1 MKNFSNKFKNFIFD
15 PSSTFWGANVFFQKS
30 QLSHT
35 TLNGPLMPC
44 EFQNKLMSQS
54 QEKFQTE
61 GQKDGRT
68 DRL

>member
-15 PSSTFWGANVFFQKS
+15 PSSTFWGQMFFFQKS

-35 TLNGPLMPC
+35 TLNRPLMPC

-68 DRL
+68 DRP